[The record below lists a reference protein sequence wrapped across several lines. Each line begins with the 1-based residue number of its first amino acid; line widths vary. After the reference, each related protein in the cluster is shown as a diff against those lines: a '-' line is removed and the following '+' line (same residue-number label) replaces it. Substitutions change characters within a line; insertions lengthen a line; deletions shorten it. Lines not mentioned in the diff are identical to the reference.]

1 MKKTIN
7 MVFENCTVDG
17 NTLIE
22 CSKNDDYSLEHD
34 IMGIFQ
40 QLNGEDG
47 LTITIKKTTKS
58 GEIHVN
64 DSE

>member
-17 NTLIE
+17 DVLIE
-22 CSKNDDYSLEHD
+22 CGKDEALEHD

-40 QLNGEDG
+40 QLNGEEG
-47 LTITIKKTTKS
+47 LTITIKKAKKM
-58 GEIHVN
+58 GEIHARST
-64 DSE
+64 DG

>member
-7 MVFENCTVDG
+7 MVFENCTVMDD
-17 NTLIE
+17 TLIE
-22 CSKNDDYSLEHD
+22 CSKEETIEHD
-34 IMGIFQ
+34 ILGIFR

-58 GEIHVN
+58 GEIHVVH
-64 DSE
+64 

>member
-7 MVFENCTVDG
+7 MVFENCTVMDD
-17 NTLIE
+17 TLVE
-22 CSKNDDYSLEHD
+22 CGKEETFEHD
-34 IMGIFQ
+34 ILDIFR

-58 GEIHVN
+58 GEIRAVN
-64 DSE
+64 E